1 MLSVPTL
8 WLVFAVNFLALA
20 LVWTYVMRSY
30 PNFRAARFWTA
41 ASFAAAVGALASLM
55 RGSQE
60 TMLPL
65 VFGGTMMILACCLA
79 AMGIQ
84 RFYGKPVSWLGTTL
98 ITALTLGGLAFFVY
112 GHDDMAM
119 RTLIYSVGQMVPIVM
134 TLPLVLSVK
143 A

>member
-41 ASFAAAVGALASLM
+41 ASFAAAAGALASLM

-65 VFGGTMMILACCLA
+65 VIGGGLLILASCLA
-79 AMGIQ
+79 SMGIE

-98 ITALTLGGLAFFVY
+98 TTGLTLGGITFFVY
-112 GHDDMAM
+112 GYDDVSM
-119 RTLIYSVGQMVPIVM
+119 R
-134 TLPLVLSVK
+134 
-143 A
+143 